1 MSKKMKYLLNI
12 ETVRQAD
19 NDAINKFGIC
29 GIILME
35 NAARSVAEFIK
46 NKFDDKSKIKIFC
59 GAGNNGGDG
68 FAIARHLISD
78 FDVEIFQIGSVSK
91 MSPETRANYEI
102 TQKLKISTISIV
114 KKEEIHTFDFN
125 CDIII
130 DAMIGVGGTENLKGI
145 VCNILDKI
153 NNINAIKIAVDLPT
167 GLNADSGEISKH
179 CFKADYTITMFA
191 GKIGMYLNDGRNV
204 CGRIIEADLG
214 APNSIIKNLSSDY
227 ILQNED
233 IKRLLGKREKNT
245 SKFDYGRVIVIAGS
259 ANFPGAAALSTNATV
274 KAGAGL
280 VELISPIMHHHLIP
294 EVIFHKAKA
303 NNNGFMTLENIDLV
317 TERLDKA
324 TTLIVGPGIGNDK
337 DTLDF
342 IENVLNN
349 TPPWIKIIIDA
360 DALRVVNKLKYIS
373 ERTILTPH
381 IIEFSRMF
389 DIPISE
395 VQRKSYYIAKEKAKE
410 LGCVILLK
418 NVPSIITDG
427 LETYLNIGG
436 NPGMATGGS
445 GDVLSGII
453 GAMSAQGLDAL
464 EAAAIGSFLH
474 SKSGDMYA
482 KKYSEQAL
490 SAGNLIEFLKYV
502 F

>member
-1 MSKKMKYLLNI
+1 MKYLLNI
-12 ETVRQAD
+12 DTVRQAD
-19 NDAINKFGIC
+19 NDAISKFGIS
-29 GIILME
+29 GLVLME

-46 NKFDDKSKIKIFC
+46 KKFIDKSKIKIFC

-102 TQKLKISTISIV
+102 TQKMKITTNIIE
-114 KKEEIHTFDFN
+114 KKESINSLNFDA
-125 CDIII
+125 DIII
-130 DAMIGVGGTENLKGI
+130 DSLVGVGGTENLKGI
-145 VCNILDKI
+145 VCDILDKI
-153 NNINAIKIAVDLPT
+153 NITNAVNIAVDVPT
-167 GLNADSGEISKH
+167 GLNADTGEISKH

-204 CGRIIEADLG
+204 CGKIIVADLG
-214 APNSIIKNLSSDY
+214 APNSIIKHLSSDY
-227 ILQNED
+227 ILQKED
-233 IKRLLGKREKNT
+233 VKRLIGKRQKNT

-259 ANFPGAAALSTNATV
+259 ENFPGAAALTTNATV
-274 KAGAGL
+274 KSGAGL

-317 TERLDKA
+317 IERLDKA
-324 TTLIVGPGIGNDK
+324 NTLIVGPGIGNNQ

-349 TPPWIKIIIDA
+349 TPPWVKIVIDA
-360 DALRVVNKLKYIS
+360 DALRVVNKLKFVS

-389 DIPISE
+389 NIPISE
-395 VQRKSYYIAKEKAKE
+395 VQRNSYFIAKEKAKE

-453 GAMSAQGLDAL
+453 GSMTAQGLDAL
-464 EAAAIGSFLH
+464 EAAAIGSFVH
-474 SKSGDMYA
+474 SKAGDLYA
-482 KKYSEQAL
+482 RKYSEQAL
-490 SAGNLIEFLKYV
+490 SAGNLIEFLKFV